1 MRLPNVHWRR
11 ATRTANR
18 LGLALLLGGNA
29 LPRTATAADAPG
41 VAGPALIADKSLVV
55 MPNDEELYL
64 EATLNGTPTGH
75 IVHVLRRDG
84 EFYAGVATLRALGF
98 VLDAQQGQGP
108 VRLRSLP
115 GVQVAYDD
123 ATQSIAI
130 TAPLRM
136 LRLDR
141 RQLNEPEQSTPKA
154 SASPGLLL
162 NYDIYGSRGGGLDNL
177 SALAEVRAFSGSAG
191 VLSNT
196 SLLRRYQT
204 RDGWQGSPVR
214 LDTSWQ
220 LSFPDRALT
229 LVAGDTTTGALAWTR
244 ATRIGGIALAR
255 NFSLQPY
262 EITTPLPAFFG
273 EATVPSAVDLYV
285 NGMRQYSGQ
294 VPAGPFQIAAVPG
307 INGAGNA
314 QIVMTD
320 ALGRSSTISFPFYA
334 AQQLLRKGLYDG
346 SLALG
351 VVRED
356 YGVRSFSYAHQ
367 PVASGNL
374 RYGVSDAFTAEGH
387 AESGY
392 GVQNA
397 GLGGAWLVS
406 TAGVLNGSLARSNRG
421 WQYGLGYSWSG
432 RRFNFSF
439 DSLRTRGRYLDVAS
453 RYGLA
458 PARVSERAF
467 AGMNTARGNVGINF
481 LRLRYPGEAE
491 ARYGGVFWTQTLHGY
506 TTLNLSVNQNLLHGA
521 DRSIFLGVMMLLDT
535 RTSLNVNLAR
545 DRDRYSASVD
555 VSRPIPGDGGF
566 GWRTQART
574 GPGMG
579 GGLAEAGWLG
589 NATQLTGGVSRLGDS
604 SYAYADAAGALVW
617 IGGHVFPSRRIDD
630 AFALVSTDGVAG
642 VPVKLENRDIGTTD
656 DHGLLLVSRLNAY
669 QRNKLAI
676 DPMQLPAD
684 MQLDRVETLA
694 TPSDRAGVIVD
705 FGLRRVRAASLLL
718 VDADGKPLPLG
729 SRIRVA
735 GQPDADLIVGRD
747 GLAYLENLAPHNEL
761 QIDTAS
767 GTCTVRFDAPP
778 NTNTIPQIGPLT
790 CRKESP

>member
-1 MRLPNVHWRR
+1 MRLPNAHWRQ
-11 ATRTANR
+11 ATQTVNR
-18 LGLALLLGGNA
+18 LGLALLLGGIA
-29 LPRTATAADAPG
+29 LPRAASAADAPG
-41 VAGPALIADKSLVV
+41 AVGASLIEDSGLTVR
-55 MPNDEELYL
+55 PGDEELYL

-75 IVHVLRRDG
+75 IVHVLQRDG
-84 EFYAGVATLRALGF
+84 ELYAGVATLRALGF
-98 VLDAQQGQGP
+98 IVDPRQGQDP

-123 ATQSIAI
+123 ATQRITI
-130 TAPLRM
+130 TAPLQL

-141 RQLNEPEQSTPKA
+141 QQLNQPEQVAPKA
-154 SASPGLLL
+154 SASPGVLL
-162 NYDIYGSRGGGLDNL
+162 NYDIYGSRGGGLGNL
-177 SALAEVRAFSGSAG
+177 SALAELRAFSGGAG

-204 RDGWQGSPVR
+204 QDGWQGRSVR

-220 LSFPDRALT
+220 LSFPEQALT

-244 ATRIGGIALAR
+244 ATRIGGIALSR
-255 NFSLQPY
+255 NFALQPY

-307 INGAGNA
+307 ISGAGNA
-314 QIVMTD
+314 QIVVTD
-320 ALGRSSTISFPFYA
+320 ALGRSSTIAFPFYA
-334 AQQLLRKGLYDG
+334 TQQLLRKGLYDG

-351 VVRED
+351 VVRQD
-356 YGVRSFSYAHQ
+356 YGLRSFSYAHR
-367 PVASGNL
+367 PVASGSL
-374 RYGVSDAFTAEGH
+374 RYGASDAFTIEGH
-387 AESGY
+387 AESGA

-397 GLGGAWLVS
+397 GLGGAWLLG
-406 TAGVLNGSLARSNRG
+406 TAGVLNGSLARSNHG
-421 WQYGLGYSWSG
+421 WQYGAGYSWNG
-432 RRFNFSF
+432 RRFNFSL

-458 PARVSERAF
+458 PARVNERAF
-467 AGMNTARGNVGINF
+467 AGINTARGNIGVNF
-481 LRLRYPGEAE
+481 IRLRYPGETE
-491 ARYGGVFWTQTLHGY
+491 ARYGGVFWTQTLYDY

-521 DRSIFLGVMMLLDT
+521 DRSIFLGVAILLDA
-535 RTSLNVNLAR
+535 RTTLNVNLAR
-545 DRDRYSASVD
+545 DRDRYSATVD
-555 VSRPIPGDGGF
+555 VTRPVPGDGGF
-566 GWRTQART
+566 GWRAQGRA
-574 GPGMG
+574 GPGTG

-589 NATQLTGGVSRLGDS
+589 NAAQLTGGVSRLGDS
-604 SYAYADAAGALVW
+604 SYGYADATGSLVW
-617 IGGHVFPSRRIDD
+617 IGGHVFAARHIDD

-656 DHGLLLVSRLNAY
+656 DRGMLLVSRLNAY
-669 QRNKLAI
+669 QRNKVAI

-684 MQLDRVETLA
+684 MQLDRVETFA

-705 FGLRRVRAASLLL
+705 FGLREVRSASLLL
-718 VDADGKPLPLG
+718 VDAAGQPLPLG
-729 SRIRVA
+729 SRVRVA
-735 GQPDADLIVGRD
+735 GQPGVDLIIGRD
-747 GLAYLENLAPHNEL
+747 GLTYLENLAPHNEL

-778 NTNTIPQIGPLT
+778 DTGTIPQIGPLT